1 MRSVA
6 PIAIAVL
13 TLLAMIFMNA
23 ILGDFN
29 PSREVDEVKK
39 VSWST
44 QAILNR
50 EPFLKYRGAK

>member
-6 PIAIAVL
+6 PIAIAAL

-29 PSREVDEVKK
+29 PAKRAEVKK
-39 VSWST
+39 VSWAT
-44 QAILNR
+44 QAILNQ
-50 EPFLKYRGAK
+50 EPLLKYRGAK